1 MYKIYKKNELSFSL
15 IWIVGYVVV
24 FSMADNISNSY
35 GVLKIVTAPVAVV
48 FVLLILGFVKKHSL
62 MEEYGLC
69 SFKGNVKDYLY
80 FIPLILI
87 MSINL
92 WNGIAVKN
100 SCIEIILF
108 VISMICVGFIE
119 EVIFRGFLFRA
130 ISRDNIKLAV
140 IISSVTFGMGHIV
153 NLLNGHDLVPT
164 LLQICYATAI
174 GFLFTIL
181 FYKGRSL
188 WPCIITHGIFNS
200 LSIVGISSTLFTN
213 EIIISVVLSA
223 VSIAY
228 ALWILKNKE

>member
-200 LSIVGISSTLFTN
+200 LSIVGISSTSFTN

>member
-48 FVLLILGFVKKHSL
+48 FVLLISGFVKKHSL

-80 FIPLILI
+80 FTPLILI

-200 LSIVGISSTLFTN
+200 LSIVGISSTSFTN

>member
-15 IWIVGYVVV
+15 IWIVSYVVV

-48 FVLLILGFVKKHSL
+48 FVLLILGFVKKHNL

-200 LSIVGISSTLFTN
+200 LSIVGISSTSFTN